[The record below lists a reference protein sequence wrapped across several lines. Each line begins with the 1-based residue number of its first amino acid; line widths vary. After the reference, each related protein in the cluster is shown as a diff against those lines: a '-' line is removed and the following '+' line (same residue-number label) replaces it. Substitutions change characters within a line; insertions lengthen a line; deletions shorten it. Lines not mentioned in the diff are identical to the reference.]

1 LAYTIVY
8 TLIKEVAM
16 SDYVATEDVREFLVE
31 GGHEEFE
38 LANNFNAMCEETIA
52 LCEKYELE
60 IKEDE

>member
-1 LAYTIVY
+1 
-8 TLIKEVAM
+8 M